1 MRETWRGIP
10 RPLPPLLLAVLVLAC
25 AWALLV
31 PPWQAPDETAHF
43 AYAQLLAERFEL
55 PDETGNGLST
65 ELQLAWTSS
74 NAPQVAQILPTKP
87 EWSSDAFDRWQ
98 AADRQLDAAAREDGR
113 GFNPASTNP
122 PLYYLYTVPAY
133 LAGSVGDI
141 FDRLYLMRLWT
152 ALLLLVTC
160 VGTWLLAGELFER
173 KRLLQVCSTAVV
185 GLHPMMTFI
194 SSSVSPDAL
203 LFALWSLALWLGV
216 RVLKRGLTLVDGVAL
231 FAAVGLAV
239 LVKGTSY
246 ALVPPALFVLA
257 VGAWRRRGEGS
268 GKVAGLVAAALLAF
282 AVPAGGWVTLAHA
295 LDRPAVNEVGAT
307 GDSDAKLDVRTFGS
321 YLWQFYFPR
330 LPSQTSFGVIDDM
343 RVYSIWV
350 QTGWAAFGWLEV
362 RFPDWV
368 YALLALVSALVLS
381 GGAALVFLR
390 WGAIDHSVVG
400 FLALAVVC
408 LLAGLHW
415 VEYKTVLESHLP
427 FNQGRYLFPLL
438 PLWGAAVAALV
449 ERIPGRGQTIALG
462 GVLGSLFVLQLFS
475 LGLTA
480 ERYFA

>member
-1 MRETWRGIP
+1 VRESWRVIP

-43 AYAQLLAERFEL
+43 AYAQLLAERFDL
-55 PDETGNGLST
+55 PAESGNGLST

-74 NAPQVAQILPTKP
+74 NAPQVAQVLATKP
-87 EWSSDAFDRWQ
+87 EWSPDAFERWK
-98 AADRQLDAAAREDGR
+98 AADRRLDDSARKDGT
-113 GFNPASTNP
+113 GSNPASTNP
-122 PLYYLYTVPAY
+122 PLYYLYTAPAY
-133 LAGSVGDI
+133 LAASGGDI

-160 VGTWLLAGELFER
+160 VGTWLLAGELFAR
-173 KRLLQVCSTAVV
+173 DRRLQVCSAAVV
-185 GLHPMMTFI
+185 GLQPMESFI
-194 SSSVSPDAL
+194 SSAVSPDGL
-203 LFALWSLALWLGV
+203 LFALWSIALWLGV

-231 FAAVGLAV
+231 FGVVGLAV

-246 ALVPPALFVLA
+246 ALVPPVLLAVA
-257 VGAWRRRGEGS
+257 VGAWRKRGEGS
-268 GKVAGLVAAALLAF
+268 RRVAGLAAAAVLAF
-282 AVPAGGWVTLAHA
+282 AVPAAGWFTVAHA
-295 LDRPAVNEVGAT
+295 LDRPAVNQVGTSEQDAT
-307 GDSDAKLDVRTFGS
+307 LDPRSFAS

-362 RFPDWV
+362 RFPGWV
-368 YALLALVSALVLS
+368 YGLLALVSAFVLI
-381 GGAALVFLR
+381 GGALIVVRR
-390 WGAIDHSVVG
+390 WGSIDRAVAA
-400 FLALAVVC
+400 FFALALFC
-408 LLAGLHW
+408 LVAGLHW
-415 VEYKTVLESHLP
+415 VEYKTVIESGLP
-427 FNQGRYLFPLL
+427 FMQGRYLFPLL
-438 PLWGAAVAALV
+438 PLFGVAVAGLV
-449 ERIPGRGQTIALG
+449 EQIPRRAQGIGLG
-462 GVLGSLFVLQLFS
+462 VVLGALFTLQLFS